1 LIGLPFFDSPKN
13 FSSRLCSLVI
23 LMFFWPP
30 SIQFSPSYINI
41 FCGKGSAQV
50 INRFT
55 LHLGSWRNFARIC
68 NEIQEQLFPMLGQMK
83 WKVQL
88 NILHP
93 KRLSRRSFHCHNS
106 KFSIILTYFI
116 VLQSAS
122 CTWCRRKLLK
132 SFSILFSYLL
142 CAMICTYASHKLYR
156 LNLIWYNCSTLHPSF
171 FILKNLNFI
180 DAYLG
185 LQFYCLIA
193 EFSVIM
199 WSTLLNTPVL
209 EHIQPS
215 SHDHKGTAAP
225 VDKKTAYISCSSCLW
240 FATIIP
246 HRRLEYEFL
255 VIMYVY

>member
-1 LIGLPFFDSPKN
+1 
-13 FSSRLCSLVI
+13 
-23 LMFFWPP
+23 
-30 SIQFSPSYINI
+30 
-41 FCGKGSAQV
+41 
-50 INRFT
+50 
-55 LHLGSWRNFARIC
+55 
-68 NEIQEQLFPMLGQMK
+68 MLGQMK